1 MRSSRRGGNG
11 VCKVYSSAKDVI
23 QYTGTQPRDLGLETD
38 EDLEELITKWLIQIK
53 DLIDR
58 DRNRDFH
65 KEDGGVPPGL
75 DHIARRGCANVVA
88 QASFRRESTIV
99 QVDDYTIQ
107 MVDDRVFTTSIRDDL
122 KRYPRKARFGMTVIG
137 GGGEV

>member
-1 MRSSRRGGNG
+1 MAEF
-11 VCKVYSSAKDVI
+11 YSTAEEVM
-23 QYTGTQPRDLGLETD
+23 QYTGVKPGDLGLSEEQELKD
-38 EDLEELITKWLIQIK
+38 VLEGWLIQIK

-65 KEDGGVPPGL
+65 KEDGGVPPGI
-75 DHIARRGCANVVA
+75 DHIAMRVCANVVA

-99 QVDDYTIQ
+99 QVDDYIIQ
-107 MVDDRVFTTSIRDDL
+107 MVDDRVFTTPIRDDL

-137 GGGEV
+137 GRREV

>member
-1 MRSSRRGGNG
+1 MAEF
-11 VCKVYSSAKDVI
+11 YSTAEEVM
-23 QYTGTQPRDLGLETD
+23 QYTGVKPGDLGLSEEQELKD
-38 EDLEELITKWLIQIK
+38 VLEGWLIQIK

-65 KEDGGVPPGL
+65 KEDGGVPPGI
-75 DHIARRGCANVVA
+75 DHIAMRVCANVVA

>member
-1 MRSSRRGGNG
+1 MTEF
-11 VCKVYSSAKDVI
+11 YSSAEDVM
-23 QYTGTQPRDLGLETD
+23 QYTGVKPQDLGLDD
-38 EDLEELITKWLIQIK
+38 ELKLKEVIEKWLIQIK
-53 DLIDR
+53 DIIDR

-65 KEDGGVPPGL
+65 KEDGGVPPGI
-75 DHIARRGCANVVA
+75 DHIAMRVCANVVA